1 MKITQIKPI
10 LHLATVAD
18 DSVLISGLHGI
29 GKSEIVS
36 QFASESNA
44 YLEILFTSLV
54 DETDLLGLPD
64 KSGVS
69 TVWLEPVFITRMHDN
84 AFNYECIDDI
94 DAPEDFIDF
103 LITKPHRNR
112 IDIENAYQEY
122 YGLSGRNLL
131 TTTDAKVK
139 CKNAQKVVFFLDEL
153 NRANPSVLNASL
165 QLILSKKLNDHELP
179 IGTNIIAAINP
190 SDLDYSVLDLD
201 PALLDRFIIIDAE
214 LDIEGWIEYASKKGI
229 SRSIV
234 QFIIEHQDRLHFTP
248 NSGTGTSP
256 RSWVKLDSFIK
267 EIDRP
272 ESNVDDFIT
281 MNVCTGK
288 LGKVVGTQFFTFW
301 KTFSKVLKLE
311 DVVREIKSI
320 SKKQGKKGNEVTVK
334 TVGEELSRFL
344 AVNEVEPILLNDWAQ
359 QMYDKSNFIN
369 LEENF
374 DLYALLY
381 AFKIETL
388 ASFILKNKDENMSK
402 FIEFV
407 SIDLDKGLVRKIK
420 GNIKNAGK
428 R

>member
-10 LHLATVAD
+10 LKLATIAD

-36 QFASESNA
+36 QFASEANS

-94 DAPEDFIDF
+94 DATDDFIDF

-139 CKNAQKVVFFLDEL
+139 CKNTQKVVFFLDEL

-179 IGTNIIAAINP
+179 TGTNIISAINP

-214 LDIEGWIEYASKKGI
+214 LDIEGWIEYASSKGI
-229 SRSIV
+229 SRSIIE
-234 QFIIEHQDRLHFTP
+234 FIIEHQDRLHYTP
-248 NSGTGTSP
+248 ESGTGTSP
-256 RSWVKLDSFIK
+256 RSWIKLDSFIK
-267 EIDRP
+267 EIDKQNSGV
-272 ESNVDDFIT
+272 EDFIT
-281 MNVCTGK
+281 LNICTGK
-288 LGKVVGTQFFTFW
+288 LGKIVGTQFFAFW
-301 KTFSKVLKLE
+301 KDFSKVLKLE
-311 DVVREIKSI
+311 DVIKKIKSI
-320 SKKQGKKGNEVTVK
+320 QKKQKVCTPE
-334 TVGEELSRFL
+334 TVGKELSKFL
-344 AVNEVEPILLNDWAQ
+344 EKNEVEPILLNDWCQ
-359 QMYDKSNFIN
+359 QMYNASDLNDIKSNS
-369 LEENF
+369 
-374 DLYALLY
+374 DLYSLLY
-381 AFKIETL
+381 AIKMETL
-388 ASFILKNKDENMSK
+388 ASFILKNKDEDMNK
-402 FIEFV
+402 FLKFV
-407 SIDLDKGLVRKIK
+407 AIDNDKGLVRKIK